1 MDGGGGTKA
10 LVVLNRDGPCLG
22 GCPGLERIVR
32 VVVEVC
38 EGARSLPS
46 SLYRNSRVASVASG
60 FQKGLSVEWPLFAKN
75 NGGVE
80 SSGRWLESVTR
91 FVKLWPHYNS
101 GHEVRVSRVDW
112 WPTTW

>member
-46 SLYRNSRVASVASG
+46 SLYRIQEWLLWPPVSKRAFQMNGHHLQRTMGVSDPVASG
-60 FQKGLSVEWPLFAKN
+60 SNW
-75 NGGVE
+75 
-80 SSGRWLESVTR
+80 
-91 FVKLWPHYNS
+91 
-101 GHEVRVSRVDW
+101 
-112 WPTTW
+112 